1 MMNKLLEIDKF
12 RAEILLLALNH
23 YIEDIAASPE
33 IILEAR
39 KLDFDIS
46 VLLVEYMEE
55 GYVN

>member
-1 MMNKLLEIDKF
+1 MHKTLELDKF

-33 IILEAR
+33 IIQEAR